1 MAENNDARGIYFGGG
16 NTGFA
21 TVLPQAEQGSG
32 LDIAIKA
39 AEQKKAEKA
48 QREKDILDRIKPG
61 DVWGPMAPAANSMLQ
76 KAIDD
81 YAAGNLSLADA
92 MRVNVDYK
100 TFMDQANT
108 MQKDHT
114 EALAAYKKD
123 PVIRDDYASKW
134 RYQKVVGDGSLEH
147 AKNASIEGVDNL
159 GFLNEWGGS
168 QGVDEGKA
176 VRSIATD
183 LRETLNNFVLG
194 EEEEFIGPGA
204 KRFTRTTARALMNE
218 AFEKGTD
225 EDGNPTVKVKSA
237 AKLRESGLL
246 DSFLQSKPFHRVVMD
261 RLYNRYNKERTNFSQ
276 AEIEDEAVKLIDLYG
291 AEKQELTLDI
301 DSQNARFSVP
311 GTGRK
316 PTKDEDSVEKRRI
329 WYQNLQSG
337 EPTRVLD
344 ALNYITGID
353 LPGTTL
359 YDIADKNVP
368 MRVVSGNRTGDKSWS
383 NIRVDNFKAVDFTP
397 LSANIRSDGK
407 VAVRMEVDGK
417 MVFKGW
423 RDNIDSGNE
432 IEFVLDPANMQSPEF
447 WIQNL
452 YNKSKVKG
460 DADYSESAAG
470 GISDGIT
477 TQSQTQPLSTT
488 LGKGVLNDPDN
499 LQ

>member
-276 AEIEDEAVKLIDLYG
+276 AEIEAEAVKLIDLYG

-301 DSQNARFSVP
+301 DSQNARYSVP

-316 PTKDEDSVEKRRI
+316 SGKVDPAERRKE
-329 WYQNLQSG
+329 WYEHLQSNDSAL
-337 EPTRVLD
+337 RQS
-344 ALNYITGID
+344 ALNYLVNTEINGSDLWDIIDSTQQVIQKTGAKANQRGYSTWDFEKKTLNEADFTINSSLID
-353 LPGTTL
+353 ENG
-359 YDIADKNVP
+359 
-368 MRVVSGNRTGDKSWS
+368 RVVL
-383 NIRVDNFKAVDFTP
+383 RVTNDRKIGRKGAYD
-397 LSANIRSDGK
+397 LKDGRQLEI
-407 VAVRMEVDGK
+407 VIDPSK
-417 MVFKGW
+417 MK
-423 RDNIDSGNE
+423 
-432 IEFVLDPANMQSPEF
+432 SPEW
-447 WIQNL
+447 WIQKL
-452 YNKSKVKG
+452 YNKSKEKG
-460 DADYSESAAG
+460 DEEYNQSAAG
-470 GISDGIT
+470 EISGGT